1 MKKIISALLAI
12 TLVFAFSACSSNE
25 YVDVPV
31 TDENGQAVT
40 DENGEQV
47 TERVKADE
55 ASTEKSSGT
64 SQTNNSGSS
73 QSGSNSGSGS
83 ASAQNTGSNSSSGG
97 SSGSNSNS
105 NSNSSS
111 NSGSNSSGNSQNNN
125 SNSSGN
131 NNSNSNSD
139 KTDSEEDETVKNET
153 RDIKVKVN
161 LPYYNEQ
168 NTEITVY
175 YKLKGDKK
183 NTKLASE
190 KVVLDGSK
198 SNESRTYTIKK
209 VKGEVTVTVLFD
221 GIDITKNVKTV
232 AADENQVTIS
242 PVTGIEIMNG
252 GMD

>member
-131 NNSNSNSD
+131 NNSNSD